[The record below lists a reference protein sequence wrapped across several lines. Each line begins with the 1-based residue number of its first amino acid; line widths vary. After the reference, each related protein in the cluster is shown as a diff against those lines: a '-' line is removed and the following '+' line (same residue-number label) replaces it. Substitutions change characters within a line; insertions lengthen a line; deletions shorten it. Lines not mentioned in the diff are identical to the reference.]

1 MATAAATDAPVELT
15 PEDGV
20 PEGRPQVDGTPEEPG
35 GAPHP
40 TPFRATRFRAI
51 LLGVLAVAL
60 LVSGAFAFQLGTS
73 RHVWPFAGGAADPV
87 QADRE
92 AVLGQTQQFVLRLNT
107 YGPGMLD
114 AQGEMPDYRSQVKA
128 VITPKFAVSF
138 DQSVAVAEQ
147 SVKNYGQRRTCA
159 VFATGV
165 ELLDSDSAQVL
176 VAGSFS
182 QTARNK
188 AGKEVPTGE
197 PAPFRL
203 RVSLDK
209 IDGRWLVDDYQPV
222 TGS

>member
-1 MATAAATDAPVELT
+1 VTVDGPT
-15 PEDGV
+15 PED
-20 PEGRPQVDGTPEEPG
+20 RTPEEPNA
-35 GAPHP
+35 APQ
-40 TPFRATRFRAI
+40 ATRFRAT
-51 LLGVLAVAL
+51 LLGVLAIAMV
-60 LVSGAFAFQLGTS
+60 VSGALALQLGSS
-73 RHVWPFAGGAADPV
+73 RHVWPFAGGATDQA

-92 AVLGQTQQFVLRLNT
+92 AVMGQTQQFVLRLNT
-107 YGPGMLD
+107 YGPSMLD
-114 AQGEMPDYRSQVKA
+114 SQGQMPDYRRRVKE

-147 SVKNYGQRRTCA
+147 SVKSYGLHRTCA

-165 ELLDSDSAQVL
+165 ELLDSDTAQVL

-188 AGKEVPTGE
+188 QGKEVPTGE

-203 RVSLDK
+203 RVSLDE

-222 TGS
+222 TTS

>member
-1 MATAAATDAPVELT
+1 MATATATDAPIEVTE
-15 PEDGV
+15 
-20 PEGRPQVDGTPEEPG
+20 EGPTPEEPNT
-35 GAPHP
+35 APQ
-40 TPFRATRFRAI
+40 ATRFRTI
-51 LLGVLAVAL
+51 LLGVLALAMV
-60 LVSGAFAFQLGTS
+60 VSGAVALHLGSS
-73 RHVWPFAGGAADPV
+73 RHVWPFAGGATDQT

-92 AVLGQTQQFVLRLNT
+92 AVMGQTQQFVLRLNT
-107 YGPGMLD
+107 YGPGLLD
-114 AQGEMPDYRSQVKA
+114 SQGQMPDYRRRVKE

-147 SVKNYGQRRTCA
+147 SVKNYGLHRTCA

-165 ELLDSDSAQVL
+165 ELLDSDTAQVL

-188 AGKEVPTGE
+188 QGKEVPTGE

-222 TGS
+222 TTS

>member
-1 MATAAATDAPVELT
+1 MATATASDAPVE
-15 PEDGV
+15 V
-20 PEGRPQVDGTPEEPG
+20 TPEESPPEG
-35 GAPHP
+35 PASGPP
-40 TPFRATRFRAI
+40 QATRFRSA
-51 LLGVLAVAL
+51 LLGGLAIVLV
-60 LVSGAFAFQLGTS
+60 VSGAFAVHLGSS
-73 RHVWPFAGGAADPV
+73 RHVWPFPAGAD
-87 QADRE
+87 QAQTDRE
-92 AVLGQTQQFVLRLNT
+92 TVMAQTQQFVLRLNT
-107 YGPGMLD
+107 YGPSMLD
-114 AQGEMPDYRSQVKA
+114 AQGQMPEYRSRVKA

-138 DQSVAVAEQ
+138 DRSVAIAEQ
-147 SVKNYGQRRTCA
+147 SVKGYGLHRTCA

-182 QTARNK
+182 QTARDR

-222 TGS
+222 TSS

>member
-1 MATAAATDAPVELT
+1 VTPDEPT
-15 PEDGV
+15 PEV
-20 PEGRPQVDGTPEEPG
+20 PDTGPPQE
-35 GAPHP
+35 
-40 TPFRATRFRAI
+40 TRFRAV
-51 LLGVLAVAL
+51 LLGVLAVV
-60 LVSGAFAFQLGTS
+60 LVISGALAVHLGSS
-73 RHVWPFAGGAADPV
+73 RQVWPFPAAADQA

-92 AVLGQTQQFVLRLNT
+92 TVMAQTQQFVLRLNT
-107 YGPGMLD
+107 YGPSMLD
-114 AQGEMPDYRSQVKA
+114 AQGQMPEYRSRVKA

-138 DQSVAVAEQ
+138 DRSVAIAEQ
-147 SVKNYGQRRTCA
+147 SVKGYGLHRTCA

-165 ELLDSDSAQVL
+165 ELLDSDTAQVL

-182 QTARNK
+182 QTARDR

-222 TGS
+222 TSS

>member
-1 MATAAATDAPVELT
+1 MATATAPDRPVEVT
-15 PEDGV
+15 PDGPP
-20 PEGRPQVDGTPEEPG
+20 PEARAPEEQS
-35 GAPHP
+35 GAP
-40 TPFRATRFRAI
+40 RATRFRAV

-60 LVSGAFAFQLGTS
+60 VVAGATAFHLGSS
-73 RHVWPFAGGAADPV
+73 RHGWPFAGGPADRV
-87 QADRE
+87 ETDRE
-92 AVLGQTQQFVLRLNT
+92 AVMAQTQQFVLRLNT
-107 YGPGMLD
+107 YGPGLLD
-114 AQGEMPDYRSQVKA
+114 AQGEMPDYRRQVKA

-147 SVKNYGQRRTCA
+147 SVKNYGLRRTCA

-188 AGKEVPTGE
+188 SGKEVPTGE

-222 TGS
+222 TTS

>member
-1 MATAAATDAPVELT
+1 MATATTTDTAIEVTPDGRP
-15 PEDGV
+15 PEDSATGG
-20 PEGRPQVDGTPEEPG
+20 PT
-35 GAPHP
+35 GAPP
-40 TPFRATRFRAI
+40 ATRFRAV
-51 LLGVLAVAL
+51 LLGLLAVAVV
-60 LVSGAFAFQLGTS
+60 VSGATAFHLGSS
-73 RHVWPFAGGAADPV
+73 RHVWPFAGGTADRT

-92 AVLGQTQQFVLRLNT
+92 AVMGQTQQFVLRLNS
-107 YGPGMLD
+107 YGPVLLD
-114 AQGEMPDYRSQVKA
+114 SQGRMPDYRRRVKE

-147 SVKNYGQRRTCA
+147 SVKNYGLHRTCA

-182 QTARNK
+182 QTARDRK
-188 AGKEVPTGE
+188 GKEVPTGE

-222 TGS
+222 TTS

>member
-1 MATAAATDAPVELT
+1 MATAAATDAPVEVT
-15 PEDGV
+15 PET
-20 PEGRPQVDGTPEEPG
+20 EAATP
-35 GAPHP
+35 
-40 TPFRATRFRAI
+40 RATRFRAV
-51 LLGVLAVAL
+51 LLAVLAVAL
-60 LVSGAFAFQLGTS
+60 VVSGALALHLGSS
-73 RHVWPFAGGAADPV
+73 RHVWPFAEGATDRS

-107 YGPGMLD
+107 YGPAQLD
-114 AQGEMPDYRSQVKA
+114 SQGRMPAYRRQVKE

-147 SVKNYGQRRTCA
+147 SVKNYGLHRTCA

-165 ELLDSDSAQVL
+165 EVLDADSAQVL

-182 QTARNK
+182 QTARDRK
-188 AGKEVPTGE
+188 GKEVPTGE

-222 TGS
+222 TTS